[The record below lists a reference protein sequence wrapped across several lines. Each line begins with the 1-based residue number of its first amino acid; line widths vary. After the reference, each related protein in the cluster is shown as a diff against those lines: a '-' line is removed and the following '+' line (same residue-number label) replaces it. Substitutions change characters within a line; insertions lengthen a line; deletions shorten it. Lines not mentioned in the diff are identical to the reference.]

1 MPRCAVRWRSR
12 PATVTVSPRNKYR
25 PGGRDRSGWEPA
37 ADRKAH
43 PQDRKHSRLERGVP
57 VAGTP
62 TVLRATATPK
72 PPNPPTHQ
80 PTKGGRPGHHT
91 PTARSQ
97 RRVRAVTWCAL
108 GWVRACRTLRDTPPG
123 LGSGSRDQTRSPPH
137 FGAAL
142 ITVLRMLHTRP
153 PSPVTSEPSVA
164 SVAPRGGRGRHLQRP
179 AARPCCLAAARAVFR
194 DAAFLV
200 AEAQTVVQV
209 RPVSP
214 RVHIPRESGVIAH
227 LLPGSRPHSG
237 KTC

>member
-12 PATVTVSPRNKYR
+12 PATVTVSPRNKHR

-62 TVLRATATPK
+62 TVLRATATPA
-72 PPNPPTHQ
+72 THQ
-80 PTKGGRPGHHT
+80 PTKGGRPGRHT

-137 FGAAL
+137 SGQRSSLFSGCCTPARRLRSPPNLRSLRSLLAVAAGG
-142 ITVLRMLHTRP
+142 TSSARP
-153 PSPVTSEPSVA
+153 
-164 SVAPRGGRGRHLQRP
+164 LDP
-179 AARPCCLAAARAVFR
+179 AASPLLGQSSAMRHSWSLKRRPSFR
-194 DAAFLV
+194 SGPCPHRYTSDAN
-200 AEAQTVVQV
+200 
-209 RPVSP
+209 R
-214 RVHIPRESGVIAH
+214 
-227 LLPGSRPHSG
+227 GS
-237 KTC
+237 